1 MRFRKSIDQLLLEA
15 SEGGEHTLKRTLGP
29 WNLIAL
35 GIGAIIGAG
44 LFVRTAAAASEH
56 AGPAVTLGFILAAIG
71 CALAGLC
78 YAEFAS
84 MIPIS
89 GSAYTYTYAT
99 MGETVAWVIGWDLVL
114 EYALGAS
121 VVAIA
126 WSEYLN
132 KLLEVFEVSIPYEFC
147 HSPFQTSLEGVQGI
161 INLPALLIMAVLT
174 MVLIRGTQESARVNM
189 FMVIL
194 KVAVVLAFIAIGWSY
209 INPINHTP
217 YIPPNESEIKLMS
230 GEIGIW
236 DHLVSGNFG
245 KFGWGGVIS
254 AAGVVFMAFI
264 GFDAISTTAQECRN
278 PKRDLPI
285 GILASLGICTLLYV
299 LFGHVLTGVANY
311 REFETVGK
319 EASVAYAIDTYMYG
333 YHWLSI
339 AVTVAIL
346 AGFTSGILVML
357 WGQSRL
363 FFSMSRDGLVPKI
376 FSDLHPRFKTPYK
389 SNLIFLLLAG
399 LFSAFVPG
407 DIVGDMTSI
416 GTLFAFTLVCL
427 GVLILRKT
435 DPDRPRSFKIPFV
448 PLVPI
453 LGIVVCVAMM
463 LGLGVNN
470 WERLFIWMAIGFV
483 IYFSYSIR
491 NSVIRK
497 KAKQ

>member
-1 MRFRKSIDQLLLEA
+1 M
-15 SEGGEHTLKRTLGP
+15 
-29 WNLIAL
+29 
-35 GIGAIIGAG
+35 
-44 LFVRTAAAASEH
+44 
-56 AGPAVTLGFILAAIG
+56 
-71 CALAGLC
+71 
-78 YAEFAS
+78 
-84 MIPIS
+84 
-89 GSAYTYTYAT
+89 
-99 MGETVAWVIGWDLVL
+99 
-114 EYALGAS
+114 
-121 VVAIA
+121 
-126 WSEYLN
+126 
-132 KLLEVFEVSIPYEFC
+132 
-147 HSPFQTSLEGVQGI
+147 
-161 INLPALLIMAVLT
+161 
-174 MVLIRGTQESARVNM
+174 
-189 FMVIL
+189 
-194 KVAVVLAFIAIGWSY
+194 
-209 INPINHTP
+209 
-217 YIPPNESEIKLMS
+217 
-230 GEIGIW
+230 
-236 DHLVSGNFG
+236 
-245 KFGWGGVIS
+245 
-254 AAGVVFMAFI
+254 
-264 GFDAISTTAQECRN
+264 
-278 PKRDLPI
+278 
-285 GILASLGICTLLYV
+285 
-299 LFGHVLTGVANY
+299 
-311 REFETVGK
+311 
-319 EASVAYAIDTYMYG
+319 
-333 YHWLSI
+333 
-339 AVTVAIL
+339 